1 MEGFGSLRRSWLRP
15 HRGIFQEQ
23 LPLYLAF
30 FEFVH
35 NLRRRGKALLES
47 LLASLLAP

>member
-1 MEGFGSLRRSWLRP
+1 MLAFLAVP
-15 HRGIFQEQ
+15 HRGISQVQ

-35 NLRRRGKALLES
+35 NVRIRDKVLLES
-47 LLASLLAP
+47 LLASLFAP